1 MIWNLQL
8 HVVNTAGFARTI
20 KKSVMGVAFIRVTLH
35 GVNVNSML
43 ALQSMVLNIVDS
55 VKISH
60 ATSKLD
66 ILTLTI
72 LKAKEMQ

>member
-1 MIWNLQL
+1 
-8 HVVNTAGFARTI
+8 VVNTAGFAPTT
-20 KKSVMGVAFIRVTLH
+20 KKNVMGVAFIKVTLH
-35 GVNVNSML
+35 GVNVNSMR
-43 ALQSMVLNIVDS
+43 AFQSMVLSIVGS

-66 ILTLTI
+66 ILTPTI

>member
-1 MIWNLQL
+1 
-8 HVVNTAGFARTI
+8 VVNTAGFARTTKKIVIAAVFI
-20 KKSVMGVAFIRVTLH
+20 KDTLH
-35 GVNVNSML
+35 GVNVNSMR
-43 ALQSMVLNIVDS
+43 ASQSMVLNIVDS

-66 ILTLTI
+66 ILTPTI